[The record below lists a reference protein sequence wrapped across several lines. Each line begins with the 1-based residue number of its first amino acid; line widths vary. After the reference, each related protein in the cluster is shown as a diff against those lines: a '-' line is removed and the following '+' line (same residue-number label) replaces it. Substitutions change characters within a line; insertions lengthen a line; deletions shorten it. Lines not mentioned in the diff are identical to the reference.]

1 MLQRWAARPPSRPL
15 SPAYPSHGR
24 LLQEATG
31 GQGLLPM
38 ATGLIY
44 ALDNCKDMAER
55 NNILRSIA
63 AAAEAAKAEAQV
75 GWAA

>member
-1 MLQRWAARPPSRPL
+1 
-15 SPAYPSHGR
+15 
-24 LLQEATG
+24 
-31 GQGLLPM
+31 M